1 VVSVLIRKITSIRM
15 EGHGKVEEHAGAM
28 VGGLV
33 ISHNAANMVA
43 GALVAAHGSEATTG
57 ALITELKG
65 IKAMLTIILAPSMT
79 PRSASEETK
88 DAAEIPRM
96 HDYVN
101 IGDALQSN
109 LYIGGKAT
117 KWFEEKGFGFVSVR
131 GRDVFVHK
139 DSIRLKDRLL
149 IGSRIVMKV
158 ISDPSHGENKMKA
171 KEVWY
176 EEDYEAEQAMIATMR
191 AAETAEK
198 AAKYAAKQAER
209 TSSQSAKLVEKVQT
223 ARMMANPPGIPA
235 VTTQNQERQ
244 LQPNLKEAIAA
255 NASMQLQVKQAAL
268 FPTPEPPSIFI
279 KSRESI
285 FGVVRARATMEERQA
300 KNQDK
305 LDKARFAYE
314 WHNRERGS
322 KLLAGPRC
330 KGLQGLLQ
338 SYASSWRPVG
348 RAISR

>member
-1 VVSVLIRKITSIRM
+1 M
-15 EGHGKVEEHAGAM
+15 
-28 VGGLV
+28 
-33 ISHNAANMVA
+33 
-43 GALVAAHGSEATTG
+43 
-57 ALITELKG
+57 TELKG
-65 IKAMLTIILAPSMT
+65 IKAMLTIISAPSMT
-79 PRSASEETK
+79 PRSAREETK

-131 GRDVFVHK
+131 GRDVLVHN

-198 AAKYAAKQAER
+198 AAKYAAKRAER

-223 ARMMANPPGIPA
+223 ARMMANPPGILA
-235 VTTQNQERQ
+235 AASQNQEPQ
-244 LQPNLKEAIAA
+244 LQPNLKEVIAA

-268 FPTPEPPSIFI
+268 LPTPEPPTIFI

-285 FGVVRARATMEERQA
+285 FGGVRARATMEERQA

-314 WHNRERGS
+314 WHNRESGS
-322 KLLAGPRC
+322 KLLAGP
-330 KGLQGLLQ
+330 
-338 SYASSWRPVG
+338 
-348 RAISR
+348 